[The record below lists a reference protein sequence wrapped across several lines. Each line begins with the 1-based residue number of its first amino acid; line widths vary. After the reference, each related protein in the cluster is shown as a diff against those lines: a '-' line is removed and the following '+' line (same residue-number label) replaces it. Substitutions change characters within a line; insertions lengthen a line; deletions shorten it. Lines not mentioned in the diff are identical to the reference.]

1 MQVTGLGMKKAHGA
15 DSLLGFHCHK
25 QLDVNMAHRSGKSV
39 STVDTQ
45 ECC

>member
-25 QLDVNMAHRSGKSV
+25 QLDVRAYGPQVWKKR
-39 STVDTQ
+39 VDR
-45 ECC
+45 